1 MFSYHSNYFK
11 VVINMSQV
19 PIDLSP
25 SPLPHAR
32 MGGGGGL
39 LNCSTV
45 YEGRARAEKHN
56 FLVKT
61 VQKMPFLACL
71 FLKKI
76 SPVGGSIIKLSSS
89 LIGIREASVT
99 MCS

>member
-32 MGGGGGL
+32 MGGL

-45 YEGRARAEKHN
+45 YEGRARAEKQN

-71 FLKKI
+71 FKKKNLPSWWQYYQI
-76 SPVGGSIIKLSSS
+76 IIQFNWHKGGFSYY
-89 LIGIREASVT
+89 V
-99 MCS
+99 